1 MINAPMNNMVVPS
14 FFKMTPRTSEL
25 NQKKIRLTDLDT
37 SVASVE
43 NDLEYDMRPA
53 SSFQF
58 FKNQEIPLFNYDMLE
73 NKFPD
78 GQPSQAVWN
87 DYVDF
92 KIKVNDN
99 GDDKVTLTGKWIC
112 ISNLNHF
119 YSLFEFEEAT

>member
-1 MINAPMNNMVVPS
+1 
-14 FFKMTPRTSEL
+14 
-25 NQKKIRLTDLDT
+25 
-37 SVASVE
+37 
-43 NDLEYDMRPA
+43 MRPA

>member
-1 MINAPMNNMVVPS
+1 MN
-14 FFKMTPRTSEL
+14 
-25 NQKKIRLTDLDT
+25 
-37 SVASVE
+37 
-43 NDLEYDMRPA
+43 PA

-58 FKNQEIPLFNYDMLE
+58 FKNQEIPLFNYEMME

-99 GDDKVTLTGKWIC
+99 GDDKVTLTGKKAYLLY
-112 ISNLNHF
+112 NLF
-119 YSLFEFEEAT
+119 CSVLECKETT